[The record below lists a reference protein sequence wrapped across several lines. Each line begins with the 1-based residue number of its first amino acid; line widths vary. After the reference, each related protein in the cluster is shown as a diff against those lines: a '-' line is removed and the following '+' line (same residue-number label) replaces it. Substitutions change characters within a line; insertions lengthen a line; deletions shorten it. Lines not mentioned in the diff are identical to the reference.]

1 MRVVE
6 LDLENENFLI
16 AGEHSGAG
24 KYFVWWT
31 CGRRLLV
38 LPDECPHRS
47 GPLHLG
53 EVNCPAGA
61 ITCPWH
67 GMTWTEKA
75 LERRSIPAV
84 ISGNRLT
91 AILDVDPETPVRSY
105 KTRIIANEHA
115 AESA

>member
-6 LDLENENFLI
+6 LDLENENFLV
-16 AGEHSGAG
+16 AGKHSGASR
-24 KYFVWWT
+24 YFVWWN
-31 CGRRLLV
+31 CDRRPLV
-38 LPDECPHRS
+38 LSDECPHRG

-75 LERRSIPAV
+75 LEQRSIPAV
-84 ISGNRLT
+84 ISGSRLT
-91 AILDVDPETPVRSY
+91 AILDEDPEISVRTY
-105 KTRIIANEHA
+105 KTRIIANEH
-115 AESA
+115 SAGSP